1 MTLGGIIL
9 FSLCGGWISRMCGG
23 GPPKLPW
30 GIDQWLYAA
39 PFALMGFPA
48 AGIISAWCGFKLCWT
63 KNIESEGFGFEL
75 LLLVLCFASVF
86 LGKRTGHGNGISLGR
101 SPKGDDEPFE
111 LFIKGLHGKIPEY
124 WYDVL
129 LLSFTGFMTVLI
141 PAVVVAPFNL
151 FAAALLILSGLLKG
165 PAYMIGWAIY
175 PEGSGRGIPH
185 LSEATAVGEFL
196 TGFFGWGGLALTAI
210 LIFGGAV

>member
-39 PFALMGFPA
+39 PFALMGINGGWPL
-48 AGIISAWCGFKLCWT
+48 II
-63 KNIESEGFGFEL
+63 
-75 LLLVLCFASVF
+75 LCFISVL
-86 LGKRTGHGNGISLGR
+86 LGKRTGHGNGISLDR
-101 SPKGDDEPFE
+101 SPKGDDEPLE

-129 LLSFTGFMTVLI
+129 LLSFTGFVTVLI

-196 TGFFGWGGLALTAI
+196 TGFFGWGGLALSVL
-210 LIFGGAV
+210 LIFGGTV